1 MTGGGRMTYK
11 RYDILT
17 VLVWVILGAALIV
30 LGFFLRRPDFGER
43 VWWVVMGVGIALV
56 VVGIVS
62 IVFSVRQDVELDC
75 PHCGG
80 KVVPQVKSSTS
91 HLYLTTAEEE
101 EGEEQEEEVGEKE
114 AGEGDVAG
122 SGQGKPKNLEN

>member
-1 MTGGGRMTYK
+1 MTYK
-11 RYDILT
+11 RYDMLT
-17 VLVWVILGAALIV
+17 VLVWVILGAALII

-62 IVFSVRQDVELDC
+62 IIFSVRQDVDLDC

-80 KVVPQVKSSTS
+80 KVVPRVKSSTS
-91 HLYLTTAEEE
+91 HLYLTKVEEEE
-101 EGEEQEEEVGEKE
+101 EGEGEMGGSAQEETKG
-114 AGEGDVAG
+114 
-122 SGQGKPKNLEN
+122 PEN

>member
-1 MTGGGRMTYK
+1 MTYK

-17 VLVWVILGAALIV
+17 VLVWVVLGAALIV
-30 LGFFLRRPDFGER
+30 MGLFLRRPDFGER

-62 IVFSVRQDVELDC
+62 IAFTARQGEELDC

-80 KVVPQVKSSTS
+80 KVVARVKSSTS
-91 HLYLTTAEEE
+91 HLYLTTREEEEAGSAEEE
-101 EGEEQEEEVGEKE
+101 AKR
-114 AGEGDVAG
+114 
-122 SGQGKPKNLEN
+122 PEN

>member
-1 MTGGGRMTYK
+1 MTYK

-17 VLVWVILGAALIV
+17 VLVWVVLGAALIV
-30 LGFFLRRPDFGER
+30 LGLFLRRPNFGEA

-62 IVFSVRQDVELDC
+62 IVFTTRQDVELDC

-80 KVVPQVKSSTS
+80 KVVPRVQSSTS
-91 HLYLTTAEEE
+91 HLYLTTVEKEEEEKEE
-101 EGEEQEEEVGEKE
+101 EGEAK
-114 AGEGDVAG
+114 
-122 SGQGKPKNLEN
+122 SPKD

>member
-1 MTGGGRMTYK
+1 MTYK

-17 VLVWVILGAALIV
+17 VLVWVVLGAALIV
-30 LGFFLRRPDFGER
+30 LGLFLRRPDFGER

-62 IVFSVRQDVELDC
+62 IGSTARQDVELDC

-80 KVVPQVKSSTS
+80 KIVPRVKSSTS
-91 HLYLTTAEEE
+91 HLYLTTVEEEEEEEKEE
-101 EGEEQEEEVGEKE
+101 EGEAKGPE
-114 AGEGDVAG
+114 D
-122 SGQGKPKNLEN
+122 